1 MSSESAH
8 LSQNLPKKQ
17 PQNEAIKRYAKNK
30 MRKQTNAMSSPSRHP
45 IPNPKQPSHGSN
57 AAKSKNGDNHHTSI
71 RYPKCRQKC
80 KIDISLKEKGGKQ
93 KGLVPSCVM
102 LPGVV

>member
-45 IPNPKQPSHGSN
+45 IPKPK
-57 AAKSKNGDNHHTSI
+57 AAIPRKQRSKI
-71 RYPKCRQKC
+71 QEWR
-80 KIDISLKEKGGKQ
+80 
-93 KGLVPSCVM
+93 
-102 LPGVV
+102 